1 MKKVFSII
9 AVAVVA
15 TMFASCGQSAEEKA
29 KQEADATR
37 KADSIVKAMEAS
49 LGTVV
54 SEATAVDSTKA
65 AETATPAAEEAKK

>member
-15 TMFASCGQSAEEKA
+15 TIFASCGQSAEEKA
-29 KQEADATR
+29 KMDADATR

-65 AETATPAAEEAKK
+65 AETPTVAEEAKK